1 MSKSTD
7 KIVIYGVGKEYAVDM
22 HLLMNELRDMLNHIL
37 VTPKGK
43 SKSMKSFTI
52 GENNNLIEMN
62 IPLNR
67 VQLMILMDAD
77 SDDET
82 EKNLSKCSE
91 CVYAALSIKI
101 K

>member
-1 MSKSTD
+1 
-7 KIVIYGVGKEYAVDM
+7 
-22 HLLMNELRDMLNHIL
+22 
-37 VTPKGK
+37 
-43 SKSMKSFTI
+43 MKSFTI

-91 CVYAALSIKI
+91 CVYATLSIKI